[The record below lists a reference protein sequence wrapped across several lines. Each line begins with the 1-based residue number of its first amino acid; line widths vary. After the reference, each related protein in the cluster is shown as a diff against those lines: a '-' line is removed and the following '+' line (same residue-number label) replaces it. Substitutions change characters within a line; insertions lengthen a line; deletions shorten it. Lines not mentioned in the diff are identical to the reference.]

1 MSTSLCC
8 GIMVFMDSFD
18 FGQAY
23 ARSAFLQ
30 FLTGTF
36 LPDDFR
42 RAGGNGEAIAFS
54 SKYTR
59 RVTRL
64 GTSPSLGLDIFELI
78 HAGGASRSSTAKEA
92 FRLLLRHSD
101 KSLALIIFAPEGRPA
116 AYCFSL
122 VRTGKFCRGEPCRY
136 SFPLGETR
144 EARATEKALATKV
157 SNVEDLF
164 SRFAIDAV
172 GRDFCQNIA
181 EWHKW
186 AVTLAR
192 FPEGRGYN
200 VILTQNDN
208 KQRLIRLITRLI
220 FVWFIRQKGLI
231 PSWIFDKQEM
241 ERILNHFDAASKT
254 SGVYYNGII
263 QNLFFATLNKYIA
276 ERAFTDDSKSRQNP
290 HYGIKTLYR
299 DQKGESLFAIS
310 HSAFIELFKTI
321 PFVNSGLFECL
332 DNMAGGISQR
342 YIDGFSREKD
352 RAAFVPNALFW
363 GDGACDGVIPL
374 FSRYYFTLE
383 ENTSQDIDIA
393 VTPEIMGNVL
403 ENISGASYPSHE
415 SESLKTYLWQK
426 LKNTGAEYSESLDTL
441 FLYTDAPHGFNKKQ
455 TAVLLN
461 AIDTCKIIDPACGSG
476 AFLMDV
482 LNKLIFI
489 LDKLDPDNKE
499 RREWYLIERIYGI
512 DIQPIAIEISKLRF
526 LILFIASQS
535 PDKTRDNFGICPLP
549 NLETQFAVVN
559 TRVGIPKNSDKLFM
573 LNAPLIKIKQREL
586 LEIRHQYLNAT
597 SAKEKTLSRHS
608 DRRIRA
614 DISALMQEYRV
625 ISPAVAKKLREW
637 DPYKQNM
644 PASFFDPCWMF
655 CVRDGFDITR
665 VPQYAE

>member
-1 MSTSLCC
+1 MA
-8 GIMVFMDSFD
+8 SFN

-23 ARSAFLQ
+23 KRSAFLQ

-36 LPDDFR
+36 LPDDFQT
-42 RAGGNGEAIAFS
+42 GGNGQAIAFS
-54 SKYTR
+54 SEYTR
-59 RVTRL
+59 RVARL
-64 GTSPSLGLDIFELI
+64 GTSPSLGLDVFELI
-78 HAGGASRSSTAKEA
+78 HASNASRSNTAKEA

-101 KSLALIIFAPEGRPA
+101 KNLALIIFVPEDKPA
-116 AYCFSL
+116 TYRFSL
-122 VRTGKFCRGEPCRY
+122 AHSGKLCRGKPSRY
-136 SFPLGETR
+136 SFPLGENRETR
-144 EARATEKALATKV
+144 AAEKTLAVKV
-157 SNVEDLF
+157 SGVEDLF
-164 SRFAIDAV
+164 SRFAVDAV
-172 GRDFCQNIA
+172 VRDFCQNIA
-181 EWHKW
+181 AWHKW

-220 FVWFIRQKGLI
+220 FVWFINQKSLI
-231 PSWIFDKQEM
+231 PSWVFDKKEM
-241 ERILNHFDAASKT
+241 ERILNNFDAASKT
-254 SGVYYNGII
+254 SGAYYNGII
-263 QNLFFATLNKYIA
+263 QNLFFATLNKHIA
-276 ERAFTDDSKSRQNP
+276 ERAFTDDSKSKQNP

-299 DQKGESLFAIS
+299 DQKGDSLFAIS
-310 HSAFIELFKTI
+310 HSAFVDLFKTI
-321 PFVNSGLFECL
+321 PFLNSSLFECL
-332 DNMAGGISQR
+332 DSMVGGISQQ

-363 GDGACDGVIPL
+363 GDSARDGVIPL

-383 ENTSQDIDIA
+383 ENTPQDIDIA
-393 VTPEIMGNVL
+393 ITPDILGAVL
-403 ENISGASYPSHE
+403 ENLSSAFYPSRE
-415 SESLKTYLWQK
+415 SESLKAYLWQK

-441 FLYTDAPHGFNKKQ
+441 FSYTDVPHGFSEKQ

-476 AFLMDV
+476 AFLIDV
-482 LNKLIFI
+482 LNKLMFI
-489 LDKLDPDNKE
+489 LDKLNPDNKE
-499 RREWYLIERIYGI
+499 RREWYLIERIYGV

-526 LILFIASQS
+526 FIFFIAGQS

-549 NLETQFAVVN
+549 NLETQFAVAN
-559 TRVGIPKNSDKLFM
+559 MRAAIPKNSGKLFL
-573 LNAPLIKIKQREL
+573 LNAPLIQIKQREL
-586 LEIRHQYLNAT
+586 LEIRRQYFNAA

-637 DPYKQNM
+637 DPYNQNM

-655 CVRDGFDITR
+655 CAYDGFDITR
-665 VPQYAE
+665 IPQASEP

>member
-1 MSTSLCC
+1 MA
-8 GIMVFMDSFD
+8 SFN

-23 ARSAFLQ
+23 KRSAFLQ
-30 FLTGTF
+30 FLTRTF
-36 LPDDFR
+36 LPDDFQTD
-42 RAGGNGEAIAFS
+42 GNGEAIAFS
-54 SKYTR
+54 SEYTR

-64 GTSPSLGLDIFELI
+64 GTSPSLGLDVFELI
-78 HAGGASRSSTAKEA
+78 HASNASRSSTAKEA

-101 KSLALIIFAPEGRPA
+101 KNLALIIFVPEDKPA
-116 AYCFSL
+116 TYRFSL
-122 VRTGKFCRGEPCRY
+122 AHSGKLYRGKPSRY
-136 SFPLGETR
+136 SFPLGENRETR
-144 EARATEKALATKV
+144 AAEKTLTVKV
-157 SNVEDLF
+157 NGVEDLF
-164 SRFAIDAV
+164 SRFAVDAV
-172 GRDFCQNIA
+172 VRDFCQNIA
-181 EWHKW
+181 AWHKW

-220 FVWFIRQKGLI
+220 FVWFINQKSLI
-231 PSWIFDKQEM
+231 PSWVFDKKEM
-241 ERILNHFDAASKT
+241 ERILNNFDAASKT
-254 SGVYYNGII
+254 SGAYYNGII
-263 QNLFFATLNKYIA
+263 QNLFFATLNKHIA
-276 ERAFTDDSKSRQNP
+276 ERAFTDDSKSKQNP

-299 DQKGESLFAIS
+299 DQKGDSLFAIS
-310 HSAFIELFKTI
+310 HSAFVDLFKTI
-321 PFVNSGLFECL
+321 PFLNSGLFECL
-332 DNMAGGISQR
+332 DSMVGGISQQ

-363 GDGACDGVIPL
+363 GDSARDGVIPL

-383 ENTSQDIDIA
+383 ENTPQDIDIA
-393 VTPEIMGNVL
+393 ITPDILGAVL
-403 ENISGASYPSHE
+403 ENLSSAFYPSRE
-415 SESLKTYLWQK
+415 SESLKAYLWQK

-441 FLYTDAPHGFNKKQ
+441 FSYTDVPHGFSEKQ

-476 AFLMDV
+476 AFLIDV
-482 LNKLIFI
+482 LNKLMFI
-489 LDKLDPDNKE
+489 LDKLNPDNKE
-499 RREWYLIERIYGI
+499 RREWYLIERIYGV

-526 LILFIASQS
+526 FILFIAGQS

-549 NLETQFAVVN
+549 NLETQFAVAN
-559 TRVGIPKNSDKLFM
+559 MRAAIPKNSGKLFL
-573 LNAPLIKIKQREL
+573 LNAPLIQIKQREL
-586 LEIRHQYLNAT
+586 LEIRRQYFNAA

-637 DPYKQNM
+637 DPYNQNM

-655 CVRDGFDITR
+655 CAYDGFDITR
-665 VPQYAE
+665 VPQASKP